1 MAEETLAQIDATK
14 TQSAEEGI
22 ADFLFGEEVEEPAAG
37 DDRLVE
43 PVVEGEDEEV
53 EASEEEAEEKASEDE
68 ESPEFVEIE
77 YDGKLYEVP
86 TELKD
91 ALLRQSDYTTKTQEV
106 ASQRKE
112 VEVLHGQ
119 LKQAYDNFQFSESIK
134 DDVLKAQ
141 QLEAQEQQ
149 YHQYLRDNI
158 ENLSSTDIE
167 KLRFAIED
175 ARNERNSLVQSV
187 QGKQQEFQQAQ
198 EQSRQEL
205 LKKGTEVLKSK
216 IPNWGAD
223 AQREV
228 MEYGVAQGFTE
239 AELNQLIDPR
249 EVEIL
254 WKAKQYDA
262 LQSGKTAA
270 VKKVQE
276 APQIKPRARD
286 PETGQFVKQQ
296 KKLKQALKSDQLT
309 ANEKAKLIGNDIAG
323 RFFS

>member
-22 ADFLFGEEVEEPAAG
+22 ADFLFGPPEPEEQEEEYEAG
-37 DDRLVE
+37 QE

-53 EASEEEAEEKASEDE
+53 EESEEEVKASEDE

-112 VEVLHGQ
+112 VEVIHGQ

-175 ARNERNSLVQSV
+175 ARNERNSLVESV

-205 LKKGTEVLKSK
+205 LKKGTEVLQSK
-216 IPNWGAD
+216 IPNWGAET
-223 AQREV
+223 QREV

-270 VKKVQE
+270 VKKVKE
-276 APQIKPRARD
+276 TPTIKPRARD
-286 PETGQFVKQQ
+286 PETGKFVKQQ
-296 KKLKQALKSDQLT
+296 KQLKQALKSDKLT